1 MRTYKFYFFAIC
13 FIFFTTTAFT
23 QQKEIQYGN
32 NPAAG
37 KYYAVRGIQIY
48 TETYGTGK
56 PLLLIHGNGNSI
68 HAFASNIPYFS
79 KKYKVIAVDSRAHGK
94 TIDAGDSLSFEMMAD
109 DFAALLNAMH
119 IDSAYV
125 IGWSDGG
132 INALLLAMRH
142 PEKVIKLVSTG
153 ANLTPDSTGLIP
165 HYWIDEQKE
174 FESNKNKPRTTAK
187 EKNDWKIFLLDWLQP
202 NVPLDD
208 LKAIQCPSLIV
219 CGDNDL
225 IPIEH
230 TAAIYRHIPRAYLW
244 VLPHSGHATLQE
256 HRDEFNRK
264 ADSFF
269 EETFKSFER
278 SSGNTP

>member
-1 MRTYKFYFFAIC
+1 MRIYKFNAFAIC
-13 FIFFTTTAFT
+13 FIFFATAGFC
-23 QQKEIQYGN
+23 QQSAIPYGN
-32 NPAAG
+32 NAKAG
-37 KYYAVRGIQIY
+37 KYYAVRGIQMY

-68 HAFASNIPYFS
+68 QAFASNIPYFS

-109 DFAALLNAMH
+109 DFAALLSAMH

-153 ANLTPDSTGLIP
+153 ANLTPDSTGIIP
-165 HYWIDEQKE
+165 REWKDEQRK
-174 FESNKNKPRTTAK
+174 FESDKNKTRVTAK

-208 LKAIQCPSLIV
+208 LKAIRCPSLIV
-219 CGDNDL
+219 CGDNDV
-225 IPIEH
+225 IPVEH

-256 HRDEFNRK
+256 HRDAFNHT

-269 EETFKSFER
+269 EETFESFER
-278 SSGNTP
+278 SSRNTP